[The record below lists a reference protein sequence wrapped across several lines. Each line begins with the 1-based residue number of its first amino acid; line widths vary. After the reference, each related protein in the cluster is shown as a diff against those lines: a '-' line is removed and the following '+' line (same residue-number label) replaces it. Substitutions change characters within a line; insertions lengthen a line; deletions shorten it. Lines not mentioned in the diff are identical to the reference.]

1 MIYQDI
7 NSSVQEK
14 EQNIGEI
21 FNIFNKQRN
30 TNQGLRC
37 HFPPMKCILS
47 TPPKYILKY
56 HVFCV
61 GDGVKQKTFSV
72 ICQNYNE

>member
-1 MIYQDI
+1 MIYKDI

-30 TNQGLRC
+30 TN
-37 HFPPMKCILS
+37 
-47 TPPKYILKY
+47 
-56 HVFCV
+56 
-61 GDGVKQKTFSV
+61 
-72 ICQNYNE
+72 